1 MPRPQNYRTLSNAA
15 TPARCAPCTAARR
28 RMRHV
33 GAPEKAGGYLPPR
46 AMVEPQRQHLQEQH
60 YSLTWIHSG
69 TVAGIAV
76 DERPATA
83 RDGAQAKIGRK
94 RSHHTFLG
102 GRMRRRER
110 AG

>member
-69 TVAGIAV
+69 IVAELLLMNGLLLRET
-76 DERPATA
+76 ERRLRSAENGATT
-83 RDGAQAKIGRK
+83 
-94 RSHHTFLG
+94 RSSAA
-102 GRMRRRER
+102 E
-110 AG
+110 